1 MKTKRYTVFF
11 LVFLLLFILG
21 GAIPQMIH
29 AEELD
34 EGGTIYSTKLESLT
48 LRTVNSQ
55 IVTFDKFNSYNF
67 FGRYFYPSLLDE
79 ENNIYYADLSG
90 NKNANY
96 FLFISGERKSST
108 ATVTIKDMADPD
120 NLGEKNFALDY
131 TIGYTG
137 TGVKTG
143 AEQTVFPK
151 NPFITTGGSITTFLR
166 AHYGM
171 SCFEITVTD
180 NNESEVYYLILKDGG
195 TMNPATASSDIKV
208 DFNNI
213 TFYNGATKDKLADEC
228 QYVKTNSYDGI
239 VTSNQIFDGV
249 KSIRLSLD
257 RDMIPE
263 AEPIKDYPYIENT
276 YINKEPYFNE
286 FYRQDSNYI
295 SINGSPWSRVDGDG
309 VGLSSEL
316 ILKQGLNI
324 LQIRSASDEEF
335 LSFKDDIASGNFS
348 TRVILLY
355 RDGDN
360 NYTLTPG
367 EDVSLKDNGIQL
379 YRAFKPETQ
388 NPGKVFKQY
397 DIYEENGKNYINL
410 TTSDQY
416 LLIKV
421 PTVDS
426 DAIIGINGATQKVG
440 GSYFL
445 YLDPDVLNEETPI
458 SISITPA
465 NGDET
470 KEELHDIYIK
480 WTQGGANM
488 EGVEITNA
496 TLDQEFSSDL
506 FRYLVTPTGSENVSC
521 AFTLTEGALI
531 SAISKDW
538 TELDVTDTMVL
549 NNNTITV
556 GADTQELIVTVDAT
570 SGGVSYSNVY
580 YFEFLLEKEAVSD
593 DTKQRVKTMLDESIK
608 NFEASRGDQLTK
620 AYWDIFAYAAANG
633 DLNGK
638 YAYDVETHNST
649 SATSYGAIIL
659 ELVLGGENPY
669 NYHGINYVQKLLG
682 EQGEEGGFGAW
693 GNNIWALMALDA
705 AGAQY
710 DNQEMLINTVASQ
723 AASSSFDLDMR
734 GWALIASAS
743 HSNVPGVE
751 ARIASAVRDIKNYQE
766 TEGEY
771 NGAFQNPFYTNY
783 NILSHSCVVSGLA
796 ASGLDINGSLW
807 TNDDK
812 SALTYL
818 ERTEFVGLDSTQY
831 IIALGDVYNGSSV
844 WQRAALTRE
853 EFDQLV
859 VQAETAF
866 ASTDDGLKKDNLN
879 EKLMAAKTAAQS
891 VGENVVTGLGESYYA
906 LKNALALVDSTVK
919 PDVTIG
925 SDQVQADYV
934 IGLITAGTTEET
946 KKIAK
951 LAYYA
956 LNDTQKALVV
966 NRDQILDDSDIAGE
980 VTIMINA
987 LPSVESITIDHK
999 TAVMGVRS
1007 AYDLLTES
1015 QKLLISTT
1023 TLQKLTDSEAKIK
1036 ALEGAGEISA
1046 DQKAAN
1052 AVIEK
1057 INALGSISS
1066 YSQKATVDAAR
1077 AAYTSLTT
1085 YQRTLVT
1092 NLGQLEAAEA
1102 KIIVLTPECT
1112 ITVAI
1117 ERFTIGQ
1124 GFYVEPQSLTIKQGD
1139 TAWDALE
1146 KLLGAENMVVGN
1158 DPGYLAAI
1166 KGADSGTVSIAKYI
1180 IDELNAGDTNAA
1192 KSHGKTQSG
1201 NTLGEKDYSDYSG
1214 WMYFVNNS
1222 SPSVGMKGSTL
1233 KNGDVLRLAFT
1244 YWGTGADVTGKGT
1257 DGNNVTY
1264 EMSFTP
1270 ENRDSLLKALA
1281 KVNCNTAYLSDAAI
1295 SEAYEAAMTIVQDM
1309 TAKIKPINDA
1319 TTALNKAIADYKPGE
1334 PANDAK
1340 LAKVVTDQIA
1350 ALPAV
1355 AKLTLTDKDAVI
1367 AARTAYDALTTAQ
1380 KALVTNLSTLTT
1392 AEAKITELQNAADK
1406 VAAKAVTDKIAALP
1420 TVAKLV
1426 LTDKDAVAAARAAY
1440 DALSEAQKKLVTNL
1454 DTLTAIEAQMAK
1466 LLAGEATEADK
1477 ASAKAVSDLIA
1488 GLPSGEKLA
1497 LGSKAD
1503 VVAARTAYNK
1513 LTDIQKA
1520 LVTNLDALAAAEA
1533 RIAELE
1539 AATPPAK
1546 DEATGI
1552 EVVGLPEGVGLKV
1565 EPGDADKTDE
1575 AEKAAVAAGI
1585 KDAKVVSLYSI
1596 KPDMSDEALAE
1607 FNNNPDSFVTL
1618 TMPLGDDQQGYDSY
1632 KIYHKKTDGTVE
1644 WITPILSAD
1653 GKSLFFKVNAFSE
1666 FGVVATKASTEI
1678 PVVDFSYR
1686 THVQNVGWQDWK
1698 NNGAMSGTQGRSLRL
1713 EGIEIKRT
1721 DSIDVDLGIRYKT
1734 HIENI
1739 GWEDSWKADGT
1750 MSGTEGK
1757 ALRLEAIRIELTGA
1771 AAENYDVY
1779 YQVHAQNTGW
1789 MAFAKNGEDAGTAG
1803 FGYRLEGIHVIVVPK
1818 GQAVPTPEE
1827 GSIETAFLVKN

>member
-1 MKTKRYTVFF
+1 MKTKKYIVFF
-11 LVFLLLFILG
+11 SVFLLLFILG
-21 GAIPQMIH
+21 GVIPQMIH

-34 EGGTIYSTKLESLT
+34 DSAPVVYSSELKSLT
-48 LRTVNSQ
+48 IGTTKKSAMPYTDFNMYQKISAFRT
-55 IVTFDKFNSYNF
+55 T
-67 FGRYFYPSLLDE
+67 YFQPQLLDGE
-79 ENNIYYADLSG
+79 HNIYYADIKD
-90 NKNANY
+90 NTKNCY
-96 FLFISGERKSST
+96 LFIAGERKSPT
-108 ATVTIKDMADPD
+108 ATVEVSDLSDPN
-120 NLGEKNFALDY
+120 NLNEKNLAIDY
-131 TIGYTG
+131 TMGYTG
-137 TGVKTG
+137 AGIALG
-143 AEQTVFPK
+143 ATPIEPE
-151 NPFITTGGSITTFLR
+151 NPFITTGPVPSPDNFLSV
-166 AHYGM
+166 HYGM
-171 SCFEITVTD
+171 TCFKITVTD
-180 NNESEVYYLILKDGG
+180 NNESEVYYLILNDNG
-195 TMNPATASSDIKV
+195 TGISPASHSSDRKI
-208 DFNNI
+208 DYQDI
-213 TFYNGATKDKLADEC
+213 TLYNGETKAVLEDDY
-228 QYVKTNSYDGI
+228 QYVKADSYAGI
-239 VTSNQIFDGV
+239 NLENQLPDEIG
-249 KSIRLSLD
+249 SIRLSLK
-257 RDMIPE
+257 RGLVTTT
-263 AEPIKDYPYIENT
+263 YPYVESGE
-276 YINKEPYFNE
+276 YLSE
-286 FYRQDSNYI
+286 FYQQNSNYV
-295 SINGSPWSRVDGDG
+295 SINGGAWSRVDGNG
-309 VGLSSEL
+309 TGISQEL
-316 ILKQGLNI
+316 VLNQGLNI
-324 LQIRSASDEEF
+324 LQIRSRSDGEVRP
-335 LSFKDDIASGNFS
+335 SSSYNIPINYS
-348 TRVILLY
+348 TRVILLM
-355 RDGDN
+355 REGDN
-360 NYTLTPG
+360 TYLATPG
-367 EDVSLKDNGIQL
+367 EDVSLKEPIQL
-379 YRAFKPETQ
+379 YRALAPNTNKPGE
-388 NPGKVFKQY
+388 VFKKHE
-397 DIYEENGKNYINL
+397 IYEENGKNYIDL
-410 TTSDQY
+410 KTTDQY
-416 LLIKV
+416 LCAKV
-421 PTVDS
+421 LPTDTN
-426 DAIIGINGATQKVG
+426 AIIGINGATQKVG
-440 GSYFL
+440 GSYLL

-496 TLDQEFSSDL
+496 TLDQSFKSDL
-506 FRYLVTPTGSENVSC
+506 SRYLVTSTGSEDISFT
-521 AFTLTEGALI
+521 FTLTEGAKI

-538 TELDVTDTMVL
+538 TELDVTDTTVL

-570 SGGVSYSNVY
+570 SDGVSFSNAY
-580 YFEFLLEKEAVSD
+580 YFEFPLVKETVSD
-593 DTKQRVKTMLDESIK
+593 DTKQRAKTLLDKSIK
-608 NFEASRGDQLTK
+608 NFEASQGDQLTNT
-620 AYWDIFAYAAANG
+620 YWDVFAYAAANG
-633 DLNGK
+633 DLNRK
-638 YAYDVETHNST
+638 YAYNVETHNST

-659 ELVLGGENPY
+659 ELVLSGENPY
-669 NYHGINYVQKLLG
+669 NYHGINYVEKLLG
-682 EQGEEGGFGAW
+682 EQGEGGSFGPW
-693 GNNIWALMALDA
+693 GSNIWALMALDA

-710 DNQEMLINTVASQ
+710 NKQDILINKVASE

-734 GWALIASAS
+734 GWALIALAS
-743 HSNVPGVE
+743 HNDVPGVE
-751 ARIASAVRDIKNYQE
+751 AKIVSAVRDIKNYQE
-766 TEGEY
+766 TEGDY
-771 NGAFQNPFYTNY
+771 NGAFQNPQYTNY
-783 NILSHSCVVSGLA
+783 NILTHSCVVSGLA
-796 ASGLDINGSLW
+796 ASGLDINGALW
-807 TNDDK
+807 ANGDK

-818 ERTEFVGLDSTQY
+818 ERDEFVGLNSTQY

-844 WQRAALTRE
+844 WQRAALTRD
-853 EFDQLV
+853 EFNQLV
-859 VQAETAF
+859 VQAETAVDS
-866 ASTDDGLKKDNLN
+866 ADTGLKKDNLN
-879 EKLMAAKTAAQS
+879 EKLTAAKTATQS

-956 LNDTQKALVV
+956 LNDTQKALVT

-987 LPSVESITIDHK
+987 LPSAESITIDHK

-1015 QKLLISTT
+1015 QKLLISKT

-1036 ALEGAGEISA
+1036 ALEGAGEISV

-1066 YSQKATVDAAR
+1066 YSQKAVVDAAR

-1085 YQRTLVT
+1085 YQRNLVT
-1092 NLGQLEAAEA
+1092 NLSQLEAAEA
-1102 KIIVLTPECT
+1102 KIIALTPEYT

-1124 GFYVEPQSLTIKQGD
+1124 GFYIKPQTLTIKQGD
-1139 TAWDALE
+1139 TVWDAVE

-1158 DPGYLAAI
+1158 DTGYLAAI
-1166 KGADSGTVSIAKYI
+1166 KGADSGAVSIPKYI
-1180 IDELNAGDTNAA
+1180 IDELNAGDTNVA

-1214 WMYFVNNS
+1214 WMYFVNNNA
-1222 SPSVGMKGSTL
+1222 PGVGMKGSTL

-1264 EMSFTP
+1264 KMSFTP

-1281 KVNCNTAYLSDAAI
+1281 KVNGNTAYLSDAAI

-1309 TAKIKPINDA
+1309 TAKIKPINDT
-1319 TTALNKAIADYKPGE
+1319 TTALNKAIADYKPGD

-1355 AKLTLTDKDAVI
+1355 AKLTLTDKAAVT

-1380 KALVTNLSTLTT
+1380 KALVTNLGTLTA
-1392 AEAKITELQNAADK
+1392 AEAKITELQTAADK
-1406 VAAKAVTDKIAALP
+1406 VAAKAVSDQIAALP
-1420 TVAKLV
+1420 AVDKLA
-1426 LTDKDAVAAARAAY
+1426 LTDKDAVAAARAVY

-1454 DTLTAIEAQMAK
+1454 STLTAAEAQMAK

-1477 ASAKAVSDLIA
+1477 AAAKAVSVQIS
-1488 GLPSGEKLA
+1488 GLPSGDKLA

-1503 VVAARTAYNK
+1503 VAAARSAYNA
-1513 LTDIQKA
+1513 LTDIQKT
-1520 LVTNLDALAAAEA
+1520 LITNLDALAAAET

-1539 AATPPAK
+1539 KATPPAK

-1552 EVVGLPEGVGLKV
+1552 EMVGLPEGVGLKV
-1565 EPGDADKTDE
+1565 EPETGDATKTDE
-1575 AEKAAVAAGI
+1575 AEKAATEAGI

-1596 KPDMSDEALAE
+1596 KPDMSDDDLAK
-1607 FNNNPDSFVTL
+1607 FNSDPDTFVTL
-1618 TMPLGDDQQGYDSY
+1618 TMPLGDDQQGYNSY

-1644 WITPILSAD
+1644 WISPTLSAD
-1653 GKSLFFKVNAFSE
+1653 GKSLIFKVNAFSE

-1678 PVVDFSYR
+1678 PTVDFSYR

-1721 DSIDVDLGIRYKT
+1721 DTADVDLGIRYET

-1750 MSGTEGK
+1750 MSGTEGRS
-1757 ALRLEAIRIELTGA
+1757 LRLEAIRIELTGTD
-1771 AAENYDVY
+1771 AENYDVY

-1803 FGYRLEGIHVIVVPK
+1803 FGYRLEGIHVVVVPK
-1818 GQAVPTPEE
+1818 GQAAPTPED